1 MHNYLRWSGFLAL
14 CWWLLLFP
22 KQYHLF
28 SWLNESVQHAVFPF
42 VNHLF
47 GTHPFFE
54 DSSGMY
60 LLLPVSALLGLLT
73 GLIAFIPVIRRSP
86 FRPLVAARTVMLYFL
101 LLELWEYGW
110 IKLVKMQFYLPEP
123 NTVYTP
129 LGQLTKDI
137 AYWSVIGS
145 SRTYVVFLGVT
156 ELIAGALLL
165 IRRTR
170 FPGLLLTAGIF
181 VNVLM
186 VNIAFD
192 ISVKLFALTLLA
204 MTVALLCGYPNQ
216 WRYLLQLPVRPGV
229 SVPQTDSGWQRWGR
243 VFVLSLIVI
252 ETVYPSVVTGSL
264 NDDTAPRPAFHGAY
278 AIRDH
283 AQWSRLYVH
292 REGYLI
298 LENRRQ
304 QQLDWKIESEIAGRM
319 QLLDER
325 TGGKSLFYL
334 RTTPAGTEAL
344 WQVGAKIDTLK
355 MSRLPYRTL
364 PLFDKSVHCFS
375 DDYH

>member
-1 MHNYLRWSGFLAL
+1 MRNYLRWSCLFAI
-14 CWWLLLFP
+14 CWWLLLLP
-22 KQYHLF
+22 KHYHFF
-28 SWLNESVQHAVFPF
+28 SLLNEPVQHVVFPL
-42 VNHLF
+42 VNGVF

-54 DSSGMY
+54 DSTGMY
-60 LLLPVSALLGLLT
+60 LLLPVSAMLGLLV
-73 GLIAFIPVIRRSP
+73 GVIAFIPAIRRLS
-86 FRPLVAARTVMLYFL
+86 FRPLAAVRTVMLYFL

-129 LGQLTKDI
+129 LGWLSKDI

-145 SRTYVVFLGVT
+145 SRTYVIFLGVT
-156 ELIAGALLL
+156 ELIAGTLLL

-170 FPGLLLTAGIF
+170 FLGLLLAAGVF

-204 MTVALLCGYPNQ
+204 MTTVLLCGYPNQ
-216 WRYLLQLPVRPGV
+216 WRYLLQLPVRPRV
-229 SVPQTDSGWQRWGR
+229 SVAKPESAWKRWGR
-243 VFVLSLIVI
+243 ALVLSLIVL
-252 ETVYPSVVTGSL
+252 ETVYPSVRSGSL
-264 NDDTAPRPAFHGAY
+264 NDDAAPRPAFHGAY

-283 AQWSRLYVH
+283 VQWERLYVH

-298 LENRRQ
+298 LENHRG
-304 QQLDWKIESEIAGRM
+304 QQLDWKIVSPSNGRL

-325 TGGKSLFYL
+325 TGRKSVMELT
-334 RTTPAGTEAL
+334 RTSNGMTVVWKYGTTT
-344 WQVGAKIDTLK
+344 DTLK
-355 MSRLPYRTL
+355 MNRLVYWSL
-364 PLFDKSVHCFS
+364 PLFGKSPHWFS